1 MSTLAIGGSE
11 AGVGAFRP
19 GGVLRYLDL
28 ALLAL
33 ALAVFV
39 VAELPIVGYVVI
51 AVAWLV
57 QRGVQMLAERR
68 VATSLAAGERRAAV
82 GVTAMSALGRVWFL
96 AACVLAVGL
105 IGAREDGLAAAVLAA
120 VLFTTRFIA
129 LAASR
134 LLSEEGVR

>member
-1 MSTLAIGGSE
+1 MDAS
-11 AGVGAFRP
+11 RP
-19 GGVLRYLDL
+19 GGVLRHLDL
-28 ALLAL
+28 VLLAL

-39 VAELPIVGYVVI
+39 AADLPIAGYLVI
-51 AVAWLV
+51 AAAWLV

-68 VATSLAAGERRAAV
+68 ATASLAAGERRAAM
-82 GVTAMSALGRVWFL
+82 GVTAVSALGRVWFL

-129 LAASR
+129 VAISR
-134 LLSEEGVR
+134 VLGEEGVR